1 MDHSML
7 LQKKILTPI
16 SHKLEATCCGYSSPD
31 ASLSNYSSNAS
42 LKYENLII
50 LVDFNIDNKIKG
62 IDQEILQEFC
72 ILFSLTDSIKSETYH
87 KRANKSLINLIFTK
101 KSFSIQTTCIT
112 KTDPSNYHKLL

>member
-7 LQKKILTPI
+7 LQKKVLTPI
-16 SHKLEATCCGYSSPD
+16 SHKLEAACCGYSSPD

-50 LVDFNIDNKIKG
+50 LVDFNIDNKTKE
-62 IDQEILQEFC
+62 IDQKILQEFC

-101 KSFSIQTTCIT
+101 KIIFN
-112 KTDPSNYHKLL
+112 SNHLCNKNRS

>member
-1 MDHSML
+1 MDHLML

-50 LVDFNIDNKIKG
+50 LVDFNIDNKMKE
-62 IDQEILQEFC
+62 IDQKYF
-72 ILFSLTDSIKSETYH
+72 
-87 KRANKSLINLIFTK
+87 
-101 KSFSIQTTCIT
+101 KSFASY
-112 KTDPSNYHKLL
+112 SV